1 VKMKPILSKRSA
13 SNLALLGILCL
24 WMALPLAART
34 VRIYV
39 TNHAGTTI
47 TVVDP
52 ATNKVVQEIKNFEV
66 PEAIH
71 FSPDGSRAY
80 ITQGGEKFLTVLDRK
95 TGDVIKKVPISGH
108 PNDLAVTNDGKWIL
122 VCVSDIPGGLDF
134 IDASSLEKV
143 KTLPAT
149 SRLHDVVISQDD
161 KYAVATSP
169 QGKFFTVFDLKKQEV
184 AWHYIADQDVLVPA
198 LENAPDGSARRVF
211 VELSELNGFAVIDFE
226 SHKEAARITFP
237 DDLPKVVPSGTPTH
251 GLGVSPDGKTIWAV
265 SRLYDSVFVYSVP
278 ELKLLGHARL
288 PELDLP
294 GHGGI
299 GGSPNWITFAPDS
312 KTAYVANA
320 ANKTVSVIDAKSL
333 KVLSNIPMGEQ
344 PGRMSTL
351 ALP

>member
-1 VKMKPILSKRSA
+1 MKPSTLKRGMS
-13 SNLALLGILCL
+13 SLGLLGISLL
-24 WMALPLAART
+24 LAALPLAAKT

-47 TVVDP
+47 AVVDP
-52 ATNKVVQEIKNFEV
+52 ATNKVVQEIKDFEV

-80 ITQGGEKFLTVLDRK
+80 ITQGAEKFMTVLDRK
-95 TGDVIKKVPISGH
+95 TGDVIKKVPITGH
-108 PNDLAVTNDGKWIL
+108 PNDLAVTNDGKWVL
-122 VCVSDIPGGLDF
+122 VCISDIPGALDI
-134 IDASSLEKV
+134 IDATSLQNV

-149 SRLHDVVISQDD
+149 SRLHDVVISQDSR
-161 KYAVATSP
+161 YAVATSP
-169 QGKFFTVFDLKKQEV
+169 QGKFFTVFDLKNQDV
-184 AWHYIADQDVLVPA
+184 AWQYHADQDVLVPA
-198 LENAPDGSARRVF
+198 MENAPDGSPRRIF
-211 VELSELNGFAVIDFE
+211 VELSELNGFAVVDFE
-226 SHKEAARITFP
+226 SRKEISRVTFP

-251 GLGVSPDGKTIWAV
+251 GLGVSPDGKTLWAV

-278 ELKLLGHARL
+278 GLKLLGRARL

-299 GGSPNWITFAPDS
+299 GGSPNWITFTPDS

-320 ANKTVSVIDAKSL
+320 ASKTVSVIDAKTF
-333 KVLSNIPMGEQ
+333 KVVSNIPMGEQ

-351 ALP
+351 VLP